1 MKLNKSKFI
10 FFLFLL
16 FYSIETIALENKIL
30 FKVNNE
36 IISTVDL
43 YNEIKYLKLINPNLK
58 NLEKEKIYEISK
70 NSLIR
75 EKIKE
80 IELSKN
86 YEKLNLND
94 EYLNKLIKNYIKRIG
109 FSSLIEFEKYVF
121 DNDLDIEA
129 IKNKIKHEIL
139 WNQLIV
145 RKFLK
150 DVKINKKQIKEDLKK
165 NNKQIEYFLSEIIF
179 NVENKNDLEKKIN
192 LIKKDIKL
200 KGFASA
206 ASIHGISDTS
216 NAGGKLG
223 WIKSSSLNKKIQS
236 EISKINVGN
245 YTKPIIVPGGFLIL
259 KIDDKRLTNNEINFE
274 QEVKLVVDAKT
285 NEQLNRLSITYFN
298 KIKRDIQ
305 IDEL

>member
-1 MKLNKSKFI
+1 MKLNKSKFV

-43 YNEIKYLKLINPNLK
+43 YNEMKYLKLINPNLK

-94 EYLNKLIKNYIKRIG
+94 EYFNKLIKNYIKRIG

-121 DNDLDIEA
+121 DNDLEIEA

-150 DVKINKKQIKEDLKK
+150 DVKINKEQIKEDLMK
-165 NNKQIEYFLSEIIF
+165 NNKQIEYFLSELIF

-200 KGFASA
+200 KGFAIA
-206 ASIHGISDTS
+206 ASIHGVSDTS
-216 NAGGKLG
+216 NSGGKLG

-259 KIDDKRLTNNEINFE
+259 KIDDKRLTSDEINFE

-298 KIKRDIQ
+298 KVKRDIQ
-305 IDEL
+305 INEL

>member
-1 MKLNKSKFI
+1 MKLNKSKFV

-216 NAGGKLG
+216 NGGGKLG